1 MSVPTNSDTHEED
14 SQLGLL
20 DRIQLLIK
28 NPQDAFALF
37 SFKEKRTTSL
47 VIFFSYFLIKFPIVL
62 QRPYLEG
69 KFNDLS
75 ISSSLAY
82 LLGGFIAGIVFTL
95 ALFLITAWI
104 IHLILNIW
112 KKSGQCFEDA
122 FTLLVLSLAPQLLLI
137 FELPFLLTDYAEI
150 NSFFSVL
157 ILRLVVDLLSL
168 RVFYWGLITHF
179 KVMTS
184 GALAVIVLPALT
196 LIFLIFKLIAD

>member
-1 MSVPTNSDTHEED
+1 MSVPTNSDTQEED

-47 VIFFSYFLIKFPIVL
+47 VIFFSYFLIKFPIIL

-104 IHLILNIW
+104 IHLLLNKW

-150 NSFFSVL
+150 NGFFSVL

-179 KVMTS
+179 KLTTS
-184 GALAVIVLPALT
+184 GALAVIALPALT